1 MARLLK
7 IGFLVVWTVSLTW
20 AGGASAQ
27 SPTDLKARKAETKKA
42 ESAQSRYLRIVRDK
56 EDAPLALQTSIVR
69 FVPASGEGD
78 LVVDLVGAVHI
89 GDASYYNTLNKQF
102 EQYDVVCYELVAEK
116 GTRIPKG
123 GRKDS
128 DNPLAMVMDLAKRF
142 LDLKSQVE
150 AIDYTKD
157 NFVHADMSPDEMWAA
172 IKKRGD
178 DGLTLMLGITA
189 DLLREQNRKALQAEE
204 EPAATPKHLE
214 DFDWSLLLDS
224 KGPVKLKRMFA
235 ENFDEQNV
243 TTGLG
248 STMNTI
254 LISDRNQAALK
265 VFNQQ
270 VVKGHKR
277 IAIFYGAA
285 HMPDFEK
292 RLRDELG
299 LVPVSTT
306 WMPAWDLRLRER
318 GVEELLFR
326 VLRDYLK

>member
-1 MARLLK
+1 MRLSSK
-7 IGFLVVWTVSLTW
+7 ISLLVLWTVCLTW
-20 AGGASAQ
+20 ASATRAE
-27 SPTDLKARKAETKKA
+27 SPTDLKAKKPET
-42 ESAQSRYLRIVRDK
+42 AQGRYLRIVRDK
-56 EDAPLALQTSIVR
+56 EGAPLALQTSIVR

-102 EQYDVVCYELVAEK
+102 ELYDTVCYELVAEK

-128 DNPLAMVMDLAKRF
+128 DNPLAMVMEMAQRF
-142 LDLKSQVE
+142 LDLKSQTDAV
-150 AIDYTKD
+150 DYTKD

-178 DGLTLMLGITA
+178 DGLTLMLSITA

-204 EPAATPKHLE
+204 EPAELPKHLE
-214 DFDWSLLLDS
+214 DFDWSMLLDS
-224 KGPVKLKRMFA
+224 KGPVKLKRMLA
-235 ENFDEQNV
+235 ENFDDQNV
-243 TTGLG
+243 ATGLG

-265 VFNQQ
+265 VFNQEM
-270 VVKGHKR
+270 VKGKKR

-285 HMPDFEK
+285 HMPDMEERLIKEYGLK
-292 RLRDELG
+292 RQGSHWL
-299 LVPVSTT
+299 T
-306 WMPAWDLRLRER
+306 AWDMKIEDDR
-318 GVEELLFR
+318 VQELFKLPA
-326 VLRDYLK
+326 KK

>member
-1 MARLLK
+1 MARLSKLS
-7 IGFLVVWTVSLTW
+7 LLAVWTVCLTW
-20 AGGASAQ
+20 GPAALAQ
-27 SPTDLKARKAETKKA
+27 SPTDLKVKKP
-42 ESAQSRYLRIVRDK
+42 ENAQSRYLRILRDK
-56 EDAPLALQTSIVR
+56 EGAPTALQTSIVR

-128 DNPLAMVMDLAKRF
+128 DNPLAMVMDVAKRF
-142 LDLKSQVE
+142 LDLKSQTD
-150 AIDYTKD
+150 AIDYTKE

-178 DGLTLMLGITA
+178 DGLTLMLSITA
-189 DLLREQNRKALQAEE
+189 DLLREQNRKAQQADED
-204 EPAATPKHLE
+204 PKPLPKHME
-214 DFDWSLLLDS
+214 DIDWSVLLDS
-224 KGPVKLKRMFA
+224 KGPVKLKRIFA

-243 TTGLG
+243 ATGLG

-265 VFNQQ
+265 VFNQE
-270 VVKGHKR
+270 VVKGKKR

-285 HMPDFEK
+285 HMPDFEERLMKEYGLK
-292 RLRDELG
+292 RQGSHWL
-299 LVPVSTT
+299 T
-306 WMPAWDLRLRER
+306 AWDMRIDDDS
-318 GVEELLFR
+318 VQELFKLPG
-326 VLRDYLK
+326 KK